1 MPSTMWLSKRR
12 SPTPCQIQVPE
23 GGQGPHGLGYT
34 RGEGSPP
41 SSGGGTPHMNR
52 EHLSSQSPAYS
63 WVLILMLV
71 LLLEPMWCSMPST
84 QVVKMPPQ
92 PQRVVQHAPTQFAS
106 MPSSQWPGMPPRG
119 GQHALQQM
127 AQHAP
132 QRWSVCP
139 PARSGLACPHRG
151 GQLALQKLA
160 QHALQQVAQH
170 ALH

>member
-63 WVLILMLV
+63 WVLVLMLV
-71 LLLEPMWCSMPST
+71 LLLEPMWCIMPST
-84 QVVKMPPQ
+84 QVVKMPP
-92 PQRVVQHAPTQFAS
+92 PQQVAQHAPHSLPACPPASGPACPPVVVS
-106 MPSSQWPGMPPRG
+106 MPSSKWPSMPPRG
-119 GQHALQQM
+119 GQHALQQE
-127 AQHAP
+127 
-132 QRWSVCP
+132 
-139 PARSGLACPHRG
+139 
-151 GQLALQKLA
+151 
-160 QHALQQVAQH
+160 VA
-170 ALH
+170 